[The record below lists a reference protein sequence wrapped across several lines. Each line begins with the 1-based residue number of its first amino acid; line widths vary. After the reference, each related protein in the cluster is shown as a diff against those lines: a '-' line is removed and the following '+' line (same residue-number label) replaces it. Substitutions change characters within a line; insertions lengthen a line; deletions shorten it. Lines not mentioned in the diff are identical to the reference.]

1 MDVIPINIL
10 EELVA
15 GKHPFQIHDENIFF
29 FAIVNKIIAIR
40 SFSSE
45 GVQVS

>member
-1 MDVIPINIL
+1 MDAIPINVL
-10 EELVA
+10 EELVE
-15 GKHPFQIHDENIFF
+15 GKHPFQTHDENMF